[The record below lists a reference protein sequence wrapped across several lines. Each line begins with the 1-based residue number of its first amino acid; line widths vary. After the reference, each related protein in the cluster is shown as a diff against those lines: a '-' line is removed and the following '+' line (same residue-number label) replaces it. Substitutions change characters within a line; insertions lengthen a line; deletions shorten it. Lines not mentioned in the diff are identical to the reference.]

1 MPKTTSDQFKMTL
14 QELIMNP
21 TGKRSAYV
29 ASRSMIKESLTH
41 KYNALIMIH
50 KKFDYKIYKQND
62 IYYFHYKIPSET
74 YKQVL
79 YDVIVEFYPD
89 PDEPNCT
96 EDKTTNRYL
105 LKVFSNSPSF
115 MFTYTYVVNENN
127 LLADGT
133 KKFCSKE
140 ALKSRP
146 VVRNPVESYG
156 YEKSVYFACLD
167 IINKRLYEKKTIDKM
182 LFKMKND
189 TFGKNIMT
197 QENKLIEYNKNK
209 NQARKIKKKAKME
222 NNLIAMI
229 ANSGLS
235 HNKIQNEI
243 KKLIPSTNRSSS
255 RPNRINRNENRIK
268 RTSRKRPK
276 R

>member
-1 MPKTTSDQFKMTL
+1 MPNTTSDPIKMTL

-29 ASRSMIKESLTH
+29 ASRSMIKESLTY
-41 KYNALIMIH
+41 KYNTLIMKY
-50 KKFDYKIYKQND
+50 KKFDYKIYKSGD
-62 IYYFHYKIPSET
+62 IYYFYYKIPSET

-79 YDVIVEFYPD
+79 YDVIIEFYPD
-89 PDEPNCT
+89 PDDPDCVEQ
-96 EDKTTNRYL
+96 KTTNKYL
-105 LKVFSNSPSF
+105 IKIFSNSPSF
-115 MFTYTYVVNENN
+115 MFTYTYVVNENGF
-127 LLADGT
+127 LADGT

-146 VVRNPVESYG
+146 VVRNPVETYG
-156 YEKSVYFACLD
+156 YEKTVYFACLD

-189 TFGKNIMT
+189 TFDKNIMT

-222 NNLIAMI
+222 NNIIAMLT
-229 ANSGLS
+229 NSGLS
-235 HNKIQNEI
+235 HNKIQKEI
-243 KKLIPSTNRSSS
+243 KKLIPSASRSSS
-255 RPNRINRNENRIK
+255 RPNRINRNENRVK
-268 RTSRKRPK
+268 RISRRRPN